1 MGWLS
6 FHSRL
11 ITGFTESFP
20 ERFGPRY
27 LNDASH
33 IVLYIT
39 TTPFQKGKTFFEIFF
54 ARAESSRRS
63 PGDKARIPSNRRVT
77 YAQWKRRCRSVPI
90 DRMKQWFVKSI
101 QVCALLIALAVP
113 GFAEESK
120 RGFYEGTLAGG
131 G

>member
-27 LNDASH
+27 LIDASH

-39 TTPFQKGKTFFEIFF
+39 TTPIQKSKIFFKLFFEDENL
-54 ARAESSRRS
+54 ARPRGLMPRSFSSR
-63 PGDKARIPSNRRVT
+63 PQGDCYRRARIEVTNALPMPSGN
-77 YAQWKRRCRSVPI
+77 
-90 DRMKQWFVKSI
+90 
-101 QVCALLIALAVP
+101 AV
-113 GFAEESK
+113 AEV
-120 RGFYEGTLAGG
+120 FQ
-131 G
+131 

>member
-20 ERFGPRY
+20 ERFGPRC
-27 LNDASH
+27 LIDASH

-39 TTPFQKGKTFFEIFF
+39 TTLSQEGKTFFIFF
-54 ARAESSRRS
+54 SIPRNWSPFRRQD
-63 PGDKARIPSNRRVT
+63 PRNRSNNRVT
-77 YAQWKRRCRSVPI
+77 YAQWKRGCGDVPI
-90 DRMKQWFVKSI
+90 GRMKQWLAKSI

-113 GFAEESK
+113 SFAEESK
-120 RGFYEGTLAGG
+120 RGCYERDLAGS
-131 G
+131 